1 MATKAARWSSSRH
14 GRRLAADVELAPVY
28 HQAMLLLL
36 LPHVAGAALP
46 GASGVSVARHRRDYA
61 ETTQAKLQRDR
72 ASDFVFRRFQRPAA
86 IKAAFDDCRSAASF
100 KLHESKDGRRG
111 RVCSTKLGGDWV
123 LAESEQVAPSCTTEE
138 VVRAY
143 LDPIHN
149 DRWNA
154 DKVAKVILSR
164 KKMPDGSAY
173 YQQDLVLRSI
183 RVLRGKTG
191 PMRYSQTIA
200 VDKIGSGNYCAFV
213 QLDPQQAS
221 SARKPFESLSVYVG
235 LQQQGEDVKIYAAG
249 IMQVNRK
256 VVPNLVVFDASGI
269 AGDHAGRGT
278 LWLSGH
284 FEEKQA
290 QDRRAAA
297 AAREWPGA
305 RAFERTRD
313 RVSALTQ
320 RAGQLHAQ
328 RRAG

>member
-1 MATKAARWSSSRH
+1 
-14 GRRLAADVELAPVY
+14 
-28 HQAMLLLL
+28 MLLVL
-36 LPHVAGAALP
+36 LPPAAGAVLP

-72 ASDFVFRRFQRPAA
+72 ASEFIFRRFQRPAA

-100 KLHESKDGRRG
+100 KLHEGKDGRRG
-111 RVCSTKLGGDWV
+111 YICSTKLGGDWV
-123 LAESEQVAPSCTTEE
+123 LAESEQVAPSCTAEE
-138 VVRAY
+138 VACAY

-154 DKVAKVILSR
+154 DKVEKVILSR
-164 KKMPDGSAY
+164 KKMPGGSPY
-173 YQQDLVLRSI
+173 YQQDLLLRSI

-191 PMRYSQTIA
+191 PMRYSQTIN
-200 VDKIGSGNYCAFV
+200 VDKIGSSNYCAFV

-221 SARKPFESLSVYVG
+221 SSRKPFESLSVYVS

-278 LWLSGH
+278 LWLAGH
-284 FEEKQA
+284 FGEKQEE
-290 QDRRAAA
+290 DRKVAA
-297 AAREWPGA
+297 AARDWPGA
-305 RAFERTRD
+305 TVLERTRG
-313 RVSALTQ
+313 RIRALTQ
-320 RAGQLHAQ
+320 RLLCQQYESSSIAANFSAPVT
-328 RRAG
+328 RRMTS